1 MRTAGKKTKKRSRLL
16 LAIKKEAQRDR
27 KAAIECGN
35 NCGEQDCSETNCNNY
50 CSTPPH
56 QD

>member
-1 MRTAGKKTKKRSRLL
+1 MKKKKSKSKLL
-16 LAIKKEAQRDR
+16 KAIKKEALRDR
-27 KAAIECGN
+27 KNAIKCGN
-35 NCGEQDCSETNCNNY
+35 TCGEQDCSETNCSSY